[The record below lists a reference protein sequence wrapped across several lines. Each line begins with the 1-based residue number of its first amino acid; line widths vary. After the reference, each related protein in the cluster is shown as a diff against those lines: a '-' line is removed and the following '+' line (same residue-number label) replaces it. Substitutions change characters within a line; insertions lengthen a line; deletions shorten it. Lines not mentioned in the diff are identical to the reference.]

1 MLHCNLRWRRAWLRG
16 WLPVNDVTYVER
28 GCAQPCKPTVAFDFL
43 ANTYCDEQGR
53 GACMGSFISTLPS
66 HSSVVLP
73 SSVVAFAGVLSIPP
87 CVSSLR
93 SDTRG
98 FARSWLVPI
107 HRILHPLD
115 GMERVTVPWLGFCGR
130 GWDLIAPPPHPTAPP
145 ILHASGSYPPDTS
158 DEDPSSLSI
167 RGRARRG
174 LVSTTRCV
182 LDWREIL
189 PHLCPDGDVPCGGR
203 GPQARVVQLRR
214 SREVT
219 AMAMAP
225 AMALPCTRASWPTSR
240 ARHGKTCPRMIRTD
254 RRRLRPPTSAEVRA
268 GSKART
274 STSRKDVW
282 DRKDGVLLE
291 DWTSADG
298 FGT

>member
-1 MLHCNLRWRRAWLRG
+1 MHR
-16 WLPVNDVTYVER
+16 
-28 GCAQPCKPTVAFDFL
+28 
-43 ANTYCDEQGR
+43 
-53 GACMGSFISTLPS
+53 
-66 HSSVVLP
+66 VVHL
-73 SSVVAFAGVLSIPP
+73 SSVVAFAGDLSILP

-93 SDTRG
+93 WDTLG
-98 FARSWLVPI
+98 FARSWIVPF

-130 GWDLIAPPPHPTAPP
+130 GWDLIAP
-145 ILHASGSYPPDTS
+145 LHTRQHL
-158 DEDPSSLSI
+158 PSSTHLVLTRQIPRVRTPSFLSI
-167 RGRARRG
+167 RGRTRRG

-182 LDWREIL
+182 LDWGCKL
-189 PHLCPDGDVPCGGR
+189 PHICPDGDVPCRGR

-240 ARHGKTCPRMIRTD
+240 ARHGKTCQRIIRTD

-298 FGT
+298 LQTCLGGRSEDECQRER